1 MLSGWR
7 KQSRSGDEQSGDT
20 PSTVIVREP
29 TAAAVGR
36 GPNQLST
43 DAASDRLA
51 TRQAPTA
58 AMPAIQP
65 AAQQARISSPPLS
78 PVAAPVQT
86 VARSAP
92 VAPALS
98 AAAPSSP
105 VRTQPQPVVAVGLGS
120 AAASRQIETVIA
132 EDDVDG
138 EAGRVRALQEIA
150 HCGELRIVRGVVE
163 SIDDLSRL
171 PIGSYRIPPANLP
184 PYLHDDAVI
193 VVDAEKKTA
202 HLFVSAQKFD
212 RVRSALSE
220 PNPRPAMLGSQYQ
233 DLLDFLSRD
242 IKSTEGIRTIQ
253 ASSWGEAQIIL
264 ITDPYLQKL
273 RNSQGQ
279 SGVHGDSALN
289 RQIMERRGVNQD
301 PQSPKLKA
309 MFLSVVEQ
317 GYSLGASDVD
327 FRVSKTQDESFV
339 WFKISGQFV
348 RRPDPMPT
356 EVMRSVLSYMY
367 GLGKGQ
373 SEGTINWGL
382 EQQLVLAVKLP
393 RDVKF
398 PSGPGA
404 MSQRIGGERLR
415 LRYASIVHDDSVVI
429 TMRIVPQDAG
439 AVRSLDA
446 LGLEPQQ
453 NKILRRAVASK
464 GGLICLCGTVDSGK
478 TTAISAMLNELPE
491 TRKIVTLED
500 PVEQLTRY
508 ALHTTYTR
516 ALDEEHSAELVRKL
530 RNLKRSALDGAYL
543 GELRDT
549 VTGRALQDVLS
560 SGEKPLCT
568 VHDNAA
574 WKIPIRL
581 ADSSIGVRMEV
592 LTIPGNMRLLGNLA
606 LLPKLCRCSIP
617 LAEIAGDGDGL
628 DCVSSGDGFGPATH
642 EEWVHYR
649 EMIREI
655 YDSEGEYLG
664 NVRLR
669 NYHGCSE
676 CKIPGFEALSGVKG
690 RALCA
695 ELLEPDNE
703 YLQALA
709 EGKYLKI
716 PELLYNRRGNKSV
729 MDDDMEYL
737 STMGHAARRMLRGE
751 VDPREV
757 EMRFVDFTKV
767 LRNVRQR
774 RKREAERGVQ

>member
-1 MLSGWR
+1 MTASTASEVAGGRR
-7 KQSRSGDEQSGDT
+7 KPVSDEVVSDDD
-20 PSTVIVREP
+20 I
-29 TAAAVGR
+29 
-36 GPNQLST
+36 
-43 DAASDRLA
+43 DAEVERNL
-51 TRQAPTA
+51 
-58 AMPAIQP
+58 
-65 AAQQARISSPPLS
+65 
-78 PVAAPVQT
+78 
-86 VARSAP
+86 
-92 VAPALS
+92 
-98 AAAPSSP
+98 
-105 VRTQPQPVVAVGLGS
+105 
-120 AAASRQIETVIA
+120 
-132 EDDVDG
+132 
-138 EAGRVRALQEIA
+138 ALQ
-150 HCGELRIVRGVVE
+150 HVVQCGAIRIVRGVVE
-163 SIDDLSRL
+163 SIDDLSRV
-171 PIGSYRIPPANLP
+171 PIENYRIPQADLP
-184 PYLHDDAVI
+184 PYLQDDAVV
-193 VVDAEKKTA
+193 VVDDAKNTA
-202 HLFVSAQKFD
+202 HLFVSAQRFD
-212 RVRSALSE
+212 RVRAALQHE
-220 PNPRPAMLGSQYQ
+220 QPTEKMLGSQYH
-233 DLLDFLSRD
+233 DLRDFLVKD
-242 IKSTEGIRTIQ
+242 IKATDGLRGIK
-253 ASSWGEAQIIL
+253 ASVWGDAQIIL
-264 ITDPYLQKL
+264 ITEPYLQKL
-273 RNSQGQ
+273 KTSQGQ
-279 SGVHGDSALN
+279 NGAFGDSALN
-289 RQIMERRGVNQD
+289 RQIMERRGVNRD

-309 MFLSVVEQ
+309 MFLSVIEQ

-327 FRVSKTQDESFV
+327 FRVSKTDDESFV
-339 WFKISGQFV
+339 WFKVSGQFV

-382 EQQLVLAVKLP
+382 EQQLVLAVRLP

-404 MSQRIGGERLR
+404 ISPRIGGERLR

-453 NKILRRAVASK
+453 KKVLRRAVGSK

-478 TTAISAMLNELPE
+478 STAVSAMLNELPE
-491 TRKIVTLED
+491 TKKMVTLED

-516 ALDEEHSAELVRKL
+516 ALDEEHSPELVRKL

-581 ADSSIGVRMEV
+581 ADSSIGVRMEI
-592 LTIPGNMRLLGNLA
+592 LTIPGNIRLLGNLA
-606 LLPKLCRCSIP
+606 LLPRLCQCSVP
-617 LAEIAGDGDGL
+617 LAEVVASEERLHLVRSTDG
-628 DCVSSGDGFGPATH
+628 VGPSTMK
-642 EEWVHYR
+642 EWQAYR
-649 EMIREI
+649 ALIREI
-655 YDSEGEYLG
+655 YDEDESYLG
-664 NVRLR
+664 SVRLR
-669 NYHGCSE
+669 NYSGCNV
-676 CKIPGFEALSGVKG
+676 CKIQGFEALSGVKG

-703 YLQALA
+703 YLHALA

-757 EMRFVDFTKV
+757 EMRFVDFEKV
-767 LRNVRQR
+767 VRTIR
-774 RKREAERGVQ
+774 RRRQNEQSQRGVQ